1 MPVEQ
6 PHRVLDG
13 GADQPVGLVGPAA
26 GEALLAPAT
35 GGGARL
41 HVAGADLVGGEP
53 VARGDAHGVPA
64 APHEHDGE
72 RVVVETRDP
81 GDPLGAV
88 GVVGGEPFQ
97 PAVEAR
103 GRDLDD
109 ALGHEGLR
117 IRC

>member
-1 MPVEQ
+1 MTFLP
-6 PHRVLDG
+6 
-13 GADQPVGLVGPAA
+13 
-26 GEALLAPAT
+26 T
-35 GGGARL
+35 S
-41 HVAGADLVGGEP
+41 
-53 VARGDAHGVPA
+53 
-64 APHEHDGE
+64 PHEDDGK

-81 GDPLGAV
+81 DDPLGAV

-109 ALGHEGLR
+109 ALGHEELR